1 MADDRYQAYK
11 QILKKE
17 IMMSLYDYL
26 GRAAGPE
33 LGKQVATAAAQS
45 NIKMQTRL
53 VENPT
58 YKGSVLLYPKPFLDK
73 FFGGVS
79 EGNGNTKQMLHG

>member
-1 MADDRYQAYK
+1 MYSSS
-11 QILKKE
+11 LK
-17 IMMSLYDYL
+17 LL
-26 GRAAGPE
+26 GSPPASD
-33 LGKQVATAAAQS
+33 AT
-45 NIKMQTRL
+45 
-53 VENPT
+53 ENPT

>member
-1 MADDRYQAYK
+1 
-11 QILKKE
+11 
-17 IMMSLYDYL
+17 MMSLYDYL

-33 LGKQVATAAAQS
+33 LGKQVAAAAAQS
-45 NIKMQTRL
+45 NIQMQTRL

-58 YKGSVLLYPKPFLDK
+58 YKGSVLLYPKPFLDQ

-79 EGNGNTKQMLHG
+79 EGNGSTKQMLHG